1 MAGLATALE
10 EGRAAYAR
18 ARWND
23 AYELLVQADA
33 KSPLDADDIEL
44 LARSAYMLGKD
55 DVYVAALER
64 AYRSHFGAGR
74 TGAAVGCT
82 WWIGHNHLF
91 HGRPAHA
98 DGWFAVGNR
107 LAESTAEDFVERGYL
122 LCPLWL
128 RQMGSG
134 EWEAGHATAVEA
146 AAIGERF
153 GDADLT
159 WLARD
164 EQSRALVR
172 LGRLGEALR
181 LAGEVL
187 VVAESGAL
195 SPVVSGIVFCNT
207 IGFLHEA
214 HQLRQAR
221 EWTDALSRWCEGRPQ
236 MVAHLGFCLVHR
248 AEILQM
254 HGDLRDALAEARDAA
269 ERFNS
274 GALNRIAVAR
284 AFYRQGEVHR
294 LQGRLRE
301 AGECYGLASAHG
313 WEPVPGLAQLRLA
326 QGDLTAAAAMMRRA
340 ATERVEPVH
349 RAAIIPAYVDIMLA
363 GGDLDAARMA
373 CDQLD
378 EIVTGL
384 ESESLRAS
392 ADFARGCVA
401 QAEGDYPTALAAA
414 RRAWLAW
421 LELDFPYEAARARL
435 LLAQACRAAGDEE
448 SARLEA
454 SAARDVFADLG
465 ASRDLAIANGVLASE
480 PDTALSPRE
489 VEVLRL
495 VASGRTNKEIGDALV
510 ISPHTVARHL
520 QNIYLKIGV
529 SSRAAATVFALDHD
543 LR

>member
-1 MAGLATALE
+1 MAGQATALE
-10 EGRAAYAR
+10 EGRAAYAG
-18 ARWND
+18 ARWSD
-23 AYELLVQADA
+23 AYQRLVEADA
-33 KSPLDADDIEL
+33 ETPLGADDLEL
-44 LARSAYMLGKD
+44 LARSAYMLGED
-55 DVYVAALER
+55 DIYVAALER
-64 AYRSHFGAGR
+64 AYRLHFEAGR

-98 DGWFAVGNR
+98 DGWFATGNR
-107 LAESTAEDFVERGYL
+107 LAGSTAENFVERGYL
-122 LCPLWL
+122 LCPIWL
-128 RQMGSG
+128 RQMSAG

-146 AAIGERF
+146 EAIGERF

-164 EQSRALVR
+164 EQCRALVR

-214 HQLRQAR
+214 HQLREAR

-254 HGDLRDALAEARDAA
+254 HGELRDALAEARDAA

-274 GALNRIAVAR
+274 GALNQIAVGR
-284 AFYRQGEVHR
+284 ACYRQAEVHR
-294 LQGRLRE
+294 LQGRLLE
-301 AGECYGLASAHG
+301 AGEYYGRASDHG

-326 QGDLTAAAAMMRRA
+326 QGDIGAAAAMIRRA

-349 RAAIIPAYVDIMLA
+349 RATILPAYIDIMLA
-363 GGDLDAARMA
+363 DEDLDAARLA

-378 EIVTGL
+378 EIVAGL
-384 ESESLRAS
+384 DSESLRAS

-414 RRAWLAW
+414 RRAWLGC

-435 LLAQACRAAGDEE
+435 LLAQACQGAGDEE

-454 SAARDVFADLG
+454 RAAHDVFASLG
-465 ASRDLAIANGVLASE
+465 ATRDVAMANGLLARE
-480 PDTALSPRE
+480 PDSALSRRE
-489 VEVLRL
+489 LEVLRL
-495 VASGRTNKEIGDALV
+495 VASGRTNKEIGDTLV
-510 ISPHTVARHL
+510 ISQHTVARHL

-529 SSRAAATVFALDHD
+529 SSRAAAAVFASDHD